1 MKNRFVEYKSS
12 NGSVAS
18 LRPGRGTWSGS
29 LSALYDDTRF
39 SKVLDVALLL
49 ANDKA
54 LLAGVL
60 DLVLPRL
67 LDQMQAD
74 RRMAM
79 VQGCDRS
86 LARVLGWLVTRL
98 RCFVKN
104 PDFWSPH
111 GHIGDISTEYSC

>member
-1 MKNRFVEYKSS
+1 M
-12 NGSVAS
+12 
-18 LRPGRGTWSGS
+18 
-29 LSALYDDTRF
+29 
-39 SKVLDVALLL
+39 ALLL

-60 DLVLPRL
+60 DLMLPRL

-104 PDFWSPH
+104 PDVWSPH

>member
-1 MKNRFVEYKSS
+1 M
-12 NGSVAS
+12 
-18 LRPGRGTWSGS
+18 
-29 LSALYDDTRF
+29 
-39 SKVLDVALLL
+39 ALLL

-67 LDQMQAD
+67 LDQMKTD

-86 LARVLGWLVTRL
+86 CKLTIRCATSHMSSVGSSALA
-98 RCFVKN
+98 
-104 PDFWSPH
+104 SEH
-111 GHIGDISTEYSC
+111 S

>member
-1 MKNRFVEYKSS
+1 MLSTKVETGPLPLCGLVGVRGRDRF
-12 NGSVAS
+12 
-18 LRPGRGTWSGS
+18 PHFTTTP
-29 LSALYDDTRF
+29 TRF

-49 ANDKA
+49 ATDKA

-86 LARVLGWLVTRL
+86 LARVLGWLVTSL

-104 PDFWSPH
+104 PDVWSPH
-111 GHIGDISTEYSC
+111 GHIGDISTGYSC